1 MDVRA
6 LISFC
11 LYKPEI
17 LKETIQSQCSKLAKY
32 SYGYLAYYKIKWLR
46 DFRHDLY
53 LTHVKGKLPLVG

>member
-32 SYGYLAYYKIKWLR
+32 SSGYLAYYKIR
-46 DFRHDLY
+46 
-53 LTHVKGKLPLVG
+53 